1 MVKKLPK
8 TDVVIVGVGWAGG
21 IIASELT
28 KKGYQVVGLERGK
41 DRKMEDYFMAHDELR
56 YAIRHEMMQDLSKET
71 ITFRN
76 NEKMR
81 SLPMRQYGSFLLGVG
96 VGGAGTHW
104 NGQNFRFLPYDFEMR
119 SETIKKYGADKI
131 PADMTIQDWG
141 ITYDEIEPYYDQYEK
156 MAGISGED
164 NPLGGPRSN
173 PFPTGPMKKTQAMQ
187 LFDKATKNMGLH
199 PYVQPSANLSENY
212 TNPDGISRVACQ
224 YCGFCERF
232 GCEYGAKA
240 DPLVTVLPVA
250 KATGNFE
257 VRPHSEVRRILKDG
271 DKVTGVVYVDM
282 NTGEEFEQPADVVVL
297 TSYVFSNVRLLL
309 LSEIGRPYNPTTGTG
324 VIGKNYA
331 YQIRKGRATGFFDEQ
346 KFNNFA
352 GAGGLGMIVDD
363 YNGDNFDHTDL
374 DFIHGG
380 MIILGQTGLRP
391 IANNRIPSGTPT
403 WGKEFKDVSL
413 KYTNAALTVSGEGAS
428 MAYKQHFLDL
438 DPVYKDPF
446 GDPLVRI
453 TFDFEEQDRQL
464 TAFLADKC
472 EAILKEMGADHIDT
486 SRELGPY
493 NVAEYQSTHNT
504 GGVIMGADPETSAVN
519 SYLQMWDVDNL
530 FVVGASA
537 FPQNAGYNPTGT
549 VGALSYRA
557 AEGIIKFFENNGGQ
571 LVEAKKGKQHV

>member
-1 MVKKLPK
+1 MVTKLPK
-8 TDVVIVGVGWAGG
+8 VDVVTIGVGWSAG
-21 IIASELT
+21 IIAAELT
-28 KKGYQVVGLERGK
+28 KQGKKVVGLERGK
-41 DRKMEDYFMAHDELR
+41 ERKTEDYFMAHDELR
-56 YAIRHEMMQDLSKET
+56 YAVRHEMMQDLSKET

-76 NEKMR
+76 NDKMR
-81 SLPMRQYGSFLLGVG
+81 SLPMRSYGSFLLGVG
-96 VGGAGTHW
+96 VGGSGAHW
-104 NGQNFRFLPYDFEMR
+104 NGQNFRFLPYDFELR
-119 SETIKKYGADKI
+119 SKTIEKYGLDKI

-164 NPLGGPRSN
+164 NPLGGRRSN
-173 PFPTGPMKKTQAMQ
+173 PFPTPAMKKTEAMR
-187 LFDKATKNMGLH
+187 LFDEATKKMGYH

-240 DPLVTVLPVA
+240 EPGVTVLPVA

-257 VRPHSEVRRILKDG
+257 VRPHSEVRRILYSNGKA
-271 DKVTGVVYVDM
+271 TGVLYTDLT
-282 NTGEEFEQPADVVVL
+282 TGEEFEQSADVVVL
-297 TSYVFSNVRLLL
+297 SGYVFTNVRLLL
-309 LSEIGRPYNPTTGTG
+309 LSGIGRPYDPTTGTG

-331 YQIRKGRATGFFDEQ
+331 YQIRKGRATGFFDDH

-352 GAGGLGMIVDD
+352 GAGGLGMIIDD
-363 YNGDNFDHTDL
+363 FNGDNFDHTDL

-380 MIILGQTGLRP
+380 MIILGQTGQRP
-391 IANNRIPSGTPT
+391 IANNQVPSGTKS
-403 WGKEFKDVSL
+403 WGKDFKDASL
-413 KYTNAALTVSGEGAS
+413 KYTNASLTVSGEGAS

-438 DPVYKDPF
+438 DPTYNDAF

-464 TAFLADKC
+464 TKYLAEKC
-472 EAILKEMGADHIDT
+472 EGILKEMGANHVDVSGD
-486 SRELGPY
+486 LGPY

-519 SYLQMWDVDNL
+519 NYSQMWDVENL
-530 FVVGASA
+530 FVVGASS

-557 AEGIIKFFENNGGQ
+557 AEGILKYM
-571 LVEAKKGKQHV
+571 KKGGSLI

>member
-1 MVKKLPK
+1 MEEEIIMVTKLPK
-8 TDVVIVGVGWAGG
+8 VDVVTIGVGWSAG

-28 KKGYQVVGLERGK
+28 KQGKKVVGLERGK
-41 DRKMEDYFMAHDELR
+41 DRKTEDYYMAHDELR
-56 YAIRHEMMQDLSKET
+56 YAVRHEMMQDLSKET

-76 NEKMR
+76 NDKMR
-81 SLPMRQYGSFLLGVG
+81 SLPMRSYGSFLLGVG
-96 VGGAGTHW
+96 VGGSGTHW

-119 SETIKKYGADKI
+119 SKTIEKYGVDKI

-164 NPLGGPRSN
+164 NPLGGKRSN
-173 PFPTGPMKKTQAMQ
+173 PFPTPAMKKTEAMR
-187 LFDKATKNMGLH
+187 LFDDATKRMGYH

-212 TNPDGISRVACQ
+212 TNPDGISRAACQ

-240 DPLVTVLPVA
+240 DPTVTVIPVA

-257 VRPHSEVRRILKDG
+257 VRTHSEVRRILYSNG
-271 DKVTGVVYVDM
+271 QATGVLYTDLT
-282 NTGEEFEQPADVVVL
+282 TGEEFEQPADVVVL
-297 TSYVFSNVRLLL
+297 SGYVFTNVRLLL
-309 LSEIGRPYNPTTGTG
+309 LSGIGKPYDPTTGTG

-331 YQIRKGRATGFFDEQ
+331 YQIRKGRATGFFDDH

-352 GAGGLGMIVDD
+352 GAGGLGMIIDD
-363 YNGDNFDHTDL
+363 FNGDNFDHTDL

-380 MIILGQTGLRP
+380 MIILGQTGQRP
-391 IANNRIPSGTPT
+391 IANNQVPAGTKS
-403 WGKEFKDVSL
+403 WGKDFKDASL
-413 KYTNAALTVSGEGAS
+413 KYTNASLTVSGEGAS

-438 DPVYKDPF
+438 DPTYNDAF

-464 TAFLADKC
+464 TKFMAEKC
-472 EAILKEMGADHIDT
+472 EAILKEMGADHVDV
-486 SRELGPY
+486 SGDLGPY

-519 SYLQMWDVDNL
+519 NYSQMWDVENL
-530 FVVGASA
+530 FVVGASS

-557 AEGIIKFFENNGGQ
+557 AEGILKYMEKGGS
-571 LVEAKKGKQHV
+571 LI

>member
-8 TDVVIVGVGWAGG
+8 VDVVIIGVGWSGG

-28 KKGYQVVGLERGK
+28 KKGLKVVGLERGK
-41 DRKMEDYFMAHDELR
+41 DRKTEDYYMAHDELR
-56 YAIRHEMMQDLSKET
+56 YAVRHEMMQDLSKET

-76 NEKMR
+76 NDKMR

-96 VGGAGTHW
+96 VGGSGAHW
-104 NGQNFRFLPYDFEMR
+104 NGQNFRFLPYDFELR
-119 SETIKKYGADKI
+119 SKTIEKYGEGKI

-164 NPLGGPRSN
+164 NPLGGKRSN
-173 PFPTGPMKKTQAMQ
+173 PFPTPAMKKTQAMQ
-187 LFDKATKNMGLH
+187 LFDKATKNLNLH
-199 PYVQPSANLSENY
+199 PYVQPSANLSEDY

-232 GCEYGAKA
+232 GCEYGSKA
-240 DPLVTVLPVA
+240 DPNVTVIPVA
-250 KATGNFE
+250 KETGNFE
-257 VRPHSEVRRILKDG
+257 IRTHSEVRRIVHTGGKA
-271 DKVTGVVYVDM
+271 TGVIYTDM
-282 NTGEEFEQPADVVVL
+282 TTGEEFEQPADVVVL
-297 TSYVFSNVRLLL
+297 TGYVFSNVRLLL
-309 LSEIGRPYNPTTGTG
+309 LSEIGRPYNATTGTG

-380 MIILGQTGLRP
+380 MIILGQTGQRP
-391 IANNRIPSGTPT
+391 IANNQIPSGTPT
-403 WGKEFKDVSL
+403 WGAEFKEASL
-413 KYTNAALTVSGEGAS
+413 KYTNASLTVSGEGAS

-438 DPVYKDPF
+438 DPTYKDSF

-453 TFDFEEQDRQL
+453 TFDFEDQDRAL
-464 TAFLADKC
+464 TKFLAEKC
-472 EAILKEMGADHIDT
+472 ESILKEMGADHIDT
-486 SRELGPY
+486 SKELGPY

-519 SYLQMWDVDNL
+519 NYSQMWDVDNL
-530 FVVGASA
+530 FVVGASS

-557 AEGIIKFFENNGGQ
+557 AEGILAFFEKGGQ
-571 LVEAKKGKQHV
+571 LVEGKSENQLV